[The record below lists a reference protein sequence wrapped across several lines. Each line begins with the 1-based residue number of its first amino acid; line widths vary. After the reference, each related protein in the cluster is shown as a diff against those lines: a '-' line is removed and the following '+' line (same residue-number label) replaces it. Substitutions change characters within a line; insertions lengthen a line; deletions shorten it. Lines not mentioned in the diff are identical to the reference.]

1 MSDSPITNAPVG
13 PQEKPIL
20 DKLILV
26 RDKLLLLKQD
36 KSTYVKSSDVIP
48 LYDQVIEQ
56 VSILNDVR
64 GPEHLVQNRVDTVLD
79 DCLQLISLFFM
90 AVGRNHEAPALYA
103 MTGNIMRLCHHLK
116 EAAFYSKKDLTSLE
130 NTLDKMQ
137 ATLEQGKDVYSDHLL
152 TRIQYRLEICKA
164 MLKELSDFLST
175 LSPDMVPVWE
185 KLVSI
190 LRAIAALNT
199 RSKVKFETPVVSST
213 SRANCQL
220 QYSHK
225 DLDELRGEL
234 LNIQAT
240 MKDGKLPDKTGVA
253 SSGQDLVVPLLT
265 RCLKFTDIV
274 HERQGKI
281 DERFKDIYDKLLE
294 IRNQLERL
302 TMTQAWSLRETDL
315 FMWQRKLDRID
326 DSRRDGN
333 FFDAEGHPADLHAQ
347 RTLLYLIRRG
357 YAYIYQLL
365 IASEPVSEA
374 LLPIYNQLLTLRRC
388 LVEVKKAGG
397 VSNPRELYPYSMK
410 LNSIDNMRVDGKFQ
424 IGKDIPEGQGAVND
438 LLAEC
443 YDLAYELRTAA
454 EQESN
459 DE

>member
-1 MSDSPITNAPVG
+1 MADSPITNAPVG
-13 PQEKPIL
+13 SQEKPIL
-20 DKLILV
+20 DKLLLI

-36 KSTYVKSSDVIP
+36 KSTYVKSSDVLP

-56 VSILNDVR
+56 VHILNEVR
-64 GPEHLVQNRVDTVLD
+64 GEEHLVQNRVDTVLD

-90 AVGRNHEAPALYA
+90 AVGRNNEAPALYA
-103 MTGNIMRLCHHLK
+103 VTGNIMRLCHHVK

-130 NTLDKMQ
+130 HTLSKMEG
-137 ATLEQGKDVYSDHLL
+137 TLESGKDKYSPALIKRVH
-152 TRIQYRLEICKA
+152 YRLEICQA
-164 MLKELSDFLST
+164 MLKELRAFLST
-175 LSPDMVPVWE
+175 LSPEMVPVWE

-199 RSKVKFETPVVSST
+199 RSKYSS
-213 SRANCQL
+213 
-220 QYSHK
+220 K
-225 DLDELRGEL
+225 DLHELRDQL
-234 LNIQAT
+234 LQIQST
-240 MKDGKLPDKTGVA
+240 MQDGKLPDESGEV
-253 SSGQDLVVPLLT
+253 SSGQDLVVPLLE
-265 RCLKFTDIV
+265 RCLKFTEIV
-274 HERQGKI
+274 EERHGKI
-281 DERFKDIYDKLLE
+281 DERFQETYDQLIE
-294 IRNQLERL
+294 IRNQLDRL

-333 FFDAEGHPADLHAQ
+333 FFDAEGRPADLHAQ

-424 IGKDIPEGQGAVND
+424 IGKDIPEGQGSVND

-443 YDLAYELRTAA
+443 YDLAYELRTDA
-454 EQESN
+454 ENESD

>member
-1 MSDSPITNAPVG
+1 
-13 PQEKPIL
+13 L
-20 DKLILV
+20 
-26 RDKLLLLKQD
+26 
-36 KSTYVKSSDVIP
+36 
-48 LYDQVIEQ
+48 
-56 VSILNDVR
+56 
-64 GPEHLVQNRVDTVLD
+64 EHGKEV
-79 DCLQLISLFFM
+79 
-90 AVGRNHEAPALYA
+90 YA
-103 MTGNIMRLCHHLK
+103 H
-116 EAAFYSKKDLTSLE
+116 D
-130 NTLDKMQ
+130 
-137 ATLEQGKDVYSDHLL
+137 LL
-152 TRIQYRLEICKA
+152 TRIHYRLQICKG

-175 LSPDMVPVWE
+175 LSPEMIPTWE

-199 RSKVKFETPVVSST
+199 RSKFSE
-213 SRANCQL
+213 
-220 QYSHK
+220 K
-225 DLDELRGEL
+225 DLHELRGQL
-234 LNIQAT
+234 LQIQST
-240 MKDGKLPDKTGVA
+240 MKDGKLPGEAGVV
-253 SSGQDLVVPLLT
+253 SSGQDLVVPLLN
-265 RCLKFTDIV
+265 RCLKFTEIV
-274 HERQGKI
+274 EQKQGKI
-281 DERFKDIYDKLLE
+281 DERFKDTYDQLLE
-294 IRNQLERL
+294 IRNQLDRL

-365 IASEPVSEA
+365 VASEPVSEA

-424 IGKDIPEGQGAVND
+424 LGKDIPEGQGSVNG

-454 EQESN
+454 EEEN
-459 DE
+459 EDE

>member
-20 DKLILV
+20 DKLILI

-79 DCLQLISLFFM
+79 DCQQLISLFFM

-137 ATLEQGKDVYSDHLL
+137 ATLEHGKDVYPDHLL

-175 LSPDMVPVWE
+175 LSPEMVPVWE

-199 RSKVKFETPVVSST
+199 RSK
-213 SRANCQL
+213 
-220 QYSHK
+220 YSQK

-234 LNIQAT
+234 LSIQST
-240 MKDGKLPDKTGVA
+240 MKDGKLPDNTGVA
-253 SSGQDLVVPLLT
+253 SSGQDLVVPLLN
-265 RCLKFTDIV
+265 RCFKFTDMV
-274 HERQGKI
+274 QERQGKI

-459 DE
+459 DD